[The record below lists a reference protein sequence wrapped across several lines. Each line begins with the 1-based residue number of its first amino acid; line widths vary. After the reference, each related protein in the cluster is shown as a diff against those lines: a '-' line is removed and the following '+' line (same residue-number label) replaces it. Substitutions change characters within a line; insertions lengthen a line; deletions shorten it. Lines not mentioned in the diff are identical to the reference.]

1 MYRQKFKDTL
11 SNKVRN
17 SQTWQREIKE
27 EDVLPKTPTNANI
40 IHNMV
45 ETKQFFP
52 PTDLDA
58 NAFRS
63 TGHGEVKR
71 WKRFPDGHGGTM
83 LLPV

>member
-17 SQTWQREIKE
+17 SQTWYREIKE
-27 EDVLPKTPTNANI
+27 ENVLPKTPTNSNTLC
-40 IHNMV
+40 NMV

-52 PTDLDA
+52 VPDLDA
-58 NAFRS
+58 NRS
-63 TGHGEVKR
+63 KGHGEVKR